1 MACVNLDVSLVGR
14 VTSAVKVF
22 LILRVNCSKKKPVSE
37 PSTLPFALLYFICKE
52 LRHEALSV
60 RQYHVP

>member
-1 MACVNLDVSLVGR
+1 MDVSLVGR

-22 LILRVNCSKKKPVSE
+22 LILRVNCAKKKPVSE